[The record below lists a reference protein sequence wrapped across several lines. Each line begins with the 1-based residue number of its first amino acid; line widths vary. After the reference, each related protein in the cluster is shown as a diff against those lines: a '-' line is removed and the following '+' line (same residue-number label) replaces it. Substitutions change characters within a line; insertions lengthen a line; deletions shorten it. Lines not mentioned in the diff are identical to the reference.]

1 MILAPCSRPSRRG
14 LAAPRAL
21 GEISR
26 RPTLTAS
33 ARGALQHRR
42 PGRRNVASPNKG
54 TDTTGA
60 VDDVAQFTR
69 RGLREDET
77 KMEDRSSRRLRTLV
91 TRMAHRGLSD
101 NENAS
106 ALISMMARSTTRSKQ
121 RPDTLMQD
129 RSPPSR
135 RNLLATH
142 GRTMHTGQNRRS
154 ALAEQKFRRCPLCAG
169 SGSKVSRCRRFAMQ
183 PLGIHPPKAKG
194 AARQSACRC
203 PNVATGSAA
212 APPAPSGVR
221 RESFPSTSWK

>member
-1 MILAPCSRPSRRG
+1 
-14 LAAPRAL
+14 
-21 GEISR
+21 
-26 RPTLTAS
+26 
-33 ARGALQHRR
+33 
-42 PGRRNVASPNKG
+42 
-54 TDTTGA
+54 
-60 VDDVAQFTR
+60 
-69 RGLREDET
+69 
-77 KMEDRSSRRLRTLV
+77 
-91 TRMAHRGLSD
+91 
-101 NENAS
+101 
-106 ALISMMARSTTRSKQ
+106 MMARSTTRSKQ

-203 PNVATGSAA
+203 PNVATGRIGSGPSSAFRSPPGVLSLHELEVA
-212 APPAPSGVR
+212 SIHRNAPMDSAESPRGTVVGSNPASPHLKPTGL
-221 RESFPSTSWK
+221 ESVPTR